1 MATLTEIRNQYPQYA
16 DLPDDVLA
24 NALYKKF
31 YSDIPRA
38 EFDSKVGLKPIQAQA
53 PATQTPPPPTSA
65 QTMYRNVRDVI
76 APTVEMLGAAGGGLL
91 GTPLGP
97 MGMVGGAGLGYG
109 IAKEALQL
117 GDVYF
122 GGQQPRQGAEAVTQP
137 IGNILEGAT
146 YEAGGRAIAPYV
158 APAIQKVT
166 ETGRGLLTP
175 LVKGVTESDIGKR
188 MGLPS
193 IEAVK
198 AFVKPQASAAEV
210 KAASIASQALGQDL
224 PKVLSIIKNAPE
236 GASVAEITE
245 SINNPTWQ
253 ALLTNALE
261 RDPQFL
267 RKVKLFGEEESV
279 KALSKLAGGTN
290 AAEVRGV
297 LETAKKNLNL
307 MTTPQREAALNRANL
322 GKQVAEYE
330 ATAGKLSSEAAAK
343 VQEVRRLIEL
353 GDVAAA
359 SARLQAIKVGL
370 PASSS
375 AAPAKSQAGFSDKW
389 VATFTYP
396 GKLAQMSDDWASQSA
411 NASLDLGQGARFNQA
426 AANSLRSVGIKPL
439 EGEQLVRNI
448 SSIGNNPNF
457 AGNDLLQG
465 AIKNVA
471 DDIAQWTA
479 SGGVIDARALDAI
492 RKNSVNA
499 AIARLR
505 PGMDANSQRNLASS
519 VLSDIRPALVDAIE
533 QSGGKGY
540 RQYLA
545 DYTKGMQTIAQRKLT
560 GEAMRLY
567 KTNPDEFVRLVQNE
581 SPEAVEKILGSGKY
595 NIAVELADSTM
606 GVLRDQATKRL
617 TQISVAQQSTEGQKA
632 LAELVKQNTAL
643 IRLPSFI
650 NVFAA
655 AGNKAISEYEK
666 ALGVKTMKVLTEAMK
681 TPQGAANLLDAL
693 PTSEKNRVTRLLT
706 DPSSLRTL
714 TQSTLEQQQD

>member
-1 MATLTEIRNQYPQYA
+1 MATYDQVIEALRNA
-16 DLPDDVLA
+16 DAQGNVEDARALA
-24 NALYKKF
+24 QIASSMKQQA
-31 YSDIPRA
+31 PTQA
-38 EFDSKVGLKPIQAQA
+38 PVAQA
-53 PATQTPPPPTSA
+53 PPPPTSA
-65 QTMYRNVRDVI
+65 QTIYRNVRNVV

-188 MGLPS
+188 LGLPS

-253 ALLTNALE
+253 ALITNALE

-267 RKVKLFGEEESV
+267 RKVRLFGEEESL

-290 AAEVRGV
+290 ASEVRGV
-297 LETAKKNLNL
+297 LETAKKNLNA
-307 MTTPQREAALNRANL
+307 MTTPQREAALDRANL
-322 GKQVAEYE
+322 GKQVSDYE
-330 ATAGKLSSEAAAK
+330 ATAGKLSAEAAAQVQK
-343 VQEVRRLIEL
+343 VRDLISA
-353 GDVAAA
+353 GDTARAY
-359 SARLQAIKVGL
+359 ARLDMIKRGL
-370 PASSS
+370 PVGASKYTFADELAEKAFGEWSNK
-375 AAPAKSQAGFSDKW
+375 AAQG
-389 VATFTYP
+389 
-396 GKLAQMSDDWASQSA
+396 
-411 NASLDLGQGARFNQA
+411 SLDLGQGARFNQQA
-426 AANSLRSVGIKPL
+426 ADALRSVGIKPL

-448 SSIGNNPNF
+448 SSIGRNPNF

-505 PGMDANSQRNLASS
+505 PGMDANAQRNLASS

-533 QSGGKGY
+533 QAGGKGY

-606 GVLRDQATKRL
+606 GVLRDLANKRL
-617 TQISVAQQSTEGQKA
+617 TQLSVSQQSTEGQKA

-666 ALGVKTMKVLTEAMK
+666 ALGAKTMKTLTEAMK

-693 PTSEKNRVTRLLT
+693 PTSEKNRVTQLLT
-706 DPSSLRTL
+706 NPSTLRTL

>member
-1 MATLTEIRNQYPQYA
+1 MATLIEIRNQYPQYA
-16 DLPDDVLA
+16 DMSDDVLA
-24 NALYKKF
+24 SALYKKF
-31 YSDIPRA
+31 YSDVPRA
-38 EFDSKVGLKPIQAQA
+38 EFDSKIGLKPLQAQA
-53 PATQTPPPPTSA
+53 SAIQTPPPPTSA

-76 APTVEMLGAAGGGLL
+76 APTVEMVGAVGGGLL

-97 MGMVGGAGLGYG
+97 MGAVGGAGLGYG
-109 IAKEALQL
+109 IAKEALNL

-122 GGQQPRQGAEAVTQP
+122 GGQQPRQGAQVFTEPAQNV
-137 IGNILEGAT
+137 LEGAT
-146 YEAGGRAIAPYV
+146 YETGGRVVAPYIG
-158 APAIQKVT
+158 PAIQKVT
-166 ETGRGLLTP
+166 EVGRGLLTP

-224 PKVLSIIKNAPE
+224 PKVLSIIKNSPE
-236 GASVAEITE
+236 GASVAEITA
-245 SINNPTWQ
+245 SLNNPTWQ
-253 ALLTNALE
+253 ALVTNALE

-267 RKVKLFGEEESV
+267 RKVRLFGEEESL

-297 LETAKKNLNL
+297 LETAKKNLNA
-307 MTTPQREAALNRANL
+307 MTTPQREAALDRANL
-322 GKQVAEYE
+322 GKQVADYE
-330 ATAGKLSSEAAAK
+330 ATAGKLSAEAAAQVQK
-343 VQEVRRLIEL
+343 VRDLISA
-353 GDVAAA
+353 GDTARAY
-359 SARLQAIKVGL
+359 ARLDMIKRGL
-370 PASSS
+370 PVGASKYTFADELAEKAFGEWSNK
-375 AAPAKSQAGFSDKW
+375 AAQG
-389 VATFTYP
+389 
-396 GKLAQMSDDWASQSA
+396 
-411 NASLDLGQGARFNQA
+411 SLDLGQGARFNQQA
-426 AANSLRSVGIKPL
+426 ADALRSVGIKPL

-448 SSIGNNPNF
+448 SSIGRNPNF

-499 AIARLR
+499 AIAKLR
-505 PGMDANSQRNLASS
+505 PGMDANAQRNLASS

-533 QSGGKGY
+533 QAGGKGY

-606 GVLRDQATKRL
+606 GVLRDQANKRL
-617 TQISVAQQSTEGQKA
+617 TQLSVGEQSTEGQKA

-655 AGNKAISEYEK
+655 VGNKAISEYEK

-681 TPQGAANLLDAL
+681 TPQGAANLLEAL
-693 PTSEKNRVTRLLT
+693 PTSEKNRVTQLLT
-706 DPSSLRTL
+706 NPSSLRTL

>member
-1 MATLTEIRNQYPQYA
+1 MTTLTEIRNQYPQYA
-16 DLPDDVLA
+16 DMPDDVLA

-38 EFDSKVGLKPIQAQA
+38 EFDSKVGLKPAQA
-53 PATQTPPPPTSA
+53 PAQAPVSQTPPPPTSA
-65 QTMYRNVRDVI
+65 QTMYRNVRNVV

-109 IAKEALQL
+109 IAKEALNL

-122 GGQQPRQGAEAVTQP
+122 GGQQPRQGAQVFTEPAQNV
-137 IGNILEGAT
+137 LEGAT
-146 YEAGGRAIAPYV
+146 YETFGRAVTPLV
-158 APAIQKVT
+158 APVIQKVT

-175 LVKGVTESDIGKR
+175 LVKGVTESDIGKS

-198 AFVKPQASAAEV
+198 AFVKPQASAAQV

-224 PKVLSIIKNAPE
+224 PKVLSILKNAPE
-236 GASVAEITE
+236 GASVAEITA
-245 SINNPTWQ
+245 SLNNPTWQ
-253 ALLTNALE
+253 SLITNALE

-267 RKVKLFGEEESV
+267 RKVKLFGEEESL

-297 LETAKKNLNL
+297 LETAKKNLNA
-307 MTTPQREAALNRANL
+307 MTTPQREAALDRANL
-322 GKQVAEYE
+322 GKQVADYE
-330 ATAGKLSSEAAAK
+330 ATAGKLSAEAAAQVQK
-343 VQEVRRLIEL
+343 VKDLIAA
-353 GDVAAA
+353 GDTARAY
-359 SARLQAIKVGL
+359 ARLDLIKRGL
-370 PASSS
+370 PVGASKYTFADELAEKAFNEWSNK
-375 AAPAKSQAGFSDKW
+375 AAQ
-389 VATFTYP
+389 
-396 GKLAQMSDDWASQSA
+396 
-411 NASLDLGQGARFNQA
+411 ASLDLGQGARFNQQ
-426 AANSLRSVGIKPL
+426 AANALRSVGIKPL
-439 EGEQLVRNI
+439 EGNQLVRNI
-448 SSIGNNPNF
+448 SAIGNNPNY

-581 SPEAVEKILGSGKY
+581 SPEAVEKILGPGKY
-595 NIAVELADSTM
+595 NIGVELADSTM
-606 GVLRDQATKRL
+606 GVLRDLANKRL

-632 LAELVKQNTAL
+632 VAELVKQNTSL
-643 IRLPSFI
+643 VRLPSFI

-666 ALGVKTMKVLTEAMK
+666 ALGVKTMKTLTEAMK
-681 TPQGAANLLDAL
+681 NPQSAANLLDAL
-693 PTSEKNRVTRLLT
+693 PTNEKNRVTRLLT

>member
-1 MATLTEIRNQYPQYA
+1 MTTLTEIRNQYPQYA
-16 DLPDDVLA
+16 DMPDDVLA

-38 EFDSKVGLKPIQAQA
+38 EFDSKVGLKPAQA
-53 PATQTPPPPTSA
+53 PAQAPVSQTPPPPTSA
-65 QTMYRNVRDVI
+65 QTMYRNVRNVV

-109 IAKEALQL
+109 IAKEALNL

-122 GGQQPRQGAEAVTQP
+122 GGQQPRQGAQVFTEPAQNV
-137 IGNILEGAT
+137 LEGAT
-146 YEAGGRAIAPYV
+146 YEAGGRVVAPYIGSAV
-158 APAIQKVT
+158 QKVT
-166 ETGRGLLTP
+166 EAGRGLLTP
-175 LVKGVTESDIGKR
+175 LVKGVTESDIGKS

-198 AFVKPQASAAEV
+198 AFVKPQASAAQV

-224 PKVLSIIKNAPE
+224 PKVLSILKNAPE
-236 GASVAEITE
+236 GASVAEITA
-245 SINNPTWQ
+245 SLNNPTWQ
-253 ALLTNALE
+253 SLITNALE

-267 RKVKLFGEEESV
+267 RKVKLFGEEESL

-297 LETAKKNLNL
+297 LETAKKNLNA
-307 MTTPQREAALNRANL
+307 MTTPQREAALDRANL
-322 GKQVAEYE
+322 GKQVADYE
-330 ATAGKLSSEAAAK
+330 ATAGKLSAEAAAQVQK
-343 VQEVRRLIEL
+343 VKDLIAA
-353 GDVAAA
+353 GDTARAY
-359 SARLQAIKVGL
+359 ARLDLIKRGL
-370 PASSS
+370 PVGASKYTFADELAEKAFNEWSNK
-375 AAPAKSQAGFSDKW
+375 AAQ
-389 VATFTYP
+389 
-396 GKLAQMSDDWASQSA
+396 
-411 NASLDLGQGARFNQA
+411 ASLDLGQGARFNQQA
-426 AANSLRSVGIKPL
+426 ADALRSVGIKPL
-439 EGEQLVRNI
+439 EGNQLVRNI
-448 SSIGNNPNF
+448 SAIGNNPNY

-505 PGMDANSQRNLASS
+505 PGMDANAQRNLASS

-581 SPEAVEKILGSGKY
+581 SPEAVEKILGPGKY
-595 NIAVELADSTM
+595 NIGVELADSTM
-606 GVLRDQATKRL
+606 GVLRDLANKRL

-632 LAELVKQNTAL
+632 VAELVKQNTSL
-643 IRLPSFI
+643 VRLPSFI

-666 ALGVKTMKVLTEAMK
+666 ALGVKTMKTLTEAMK
-681 TPQGAANLLDAL
+681 NPQSAANLLDAL
-693 PTSEKNRVTRLLT
+693 PTNEKNRVTRLLT

-714 TQSTLEQQQD
+714 TQSAQETQQD

>member
-16 DLPDDVLA
+16 DMPDDVLA

-38 EFDSKVGLKPIQAQA
+38 EFDSKIGLKPVQAQA
-53 PATQTPPPPTSA
+53 PVPQTPPPLTSA
-65 QTMYRNVRDVI
+65 QTMYRNVRNVV

-109 IAKEALQL
+109 IAKEALNL

-122 GGQQPRQGAEAVTQP
+122 GGQQPRQGAQVFTEPAQNV
-137 IGNILEGAT
+137 LEGAT
-146 YEAGGRAIAPYV
+146 YEAGGRAVAPYIGSAV
-158 APAIQKVT
+158 QKVT
-166 ETGRGLLTP
+166 EAGRGLFTP
-175 LVKGVTESDIGKR
+175 LVRGVTESDIGKR
-188 MGLPS
+188 MGLPT
-193 IEAVK
+193 IEEVK
-198 AFVKPQASAAEV
+198 AFVKPQTSAAQV

-236 GASVAEITE
+236 GASVAEITA
-245 SINNPTWQ
+245 SLNNPTWQ
-253 ALLTNALE
+253 ALVANALE

-267 RKVKLFGEEESV
+267 RKVRLFGEEESL

-297 LETAKKNLNL
+297 LETAKKNLNA
-307 MTTPQREAALNRANL
+307 MTTPQREEALSRANL
-322 GKQVAEYE
+322 GKQVADYE
-330 ATAGKLSSEAAAK
+330 ATAGKLSAEAAAQVQK
-343 VQEVRRLIEL
+343 VKDLISA
-353 GDVAAA
+353 GDTARAY
-359 SARLQAIKVGL
+359 ARLDMIKRGL
-370 PASSS
+370 PVGASKYTFADELAEKAFGDWSNK
-375 AAPAKSQAGFSDKW
+375 AAQ
-389 VATFTYP
+389 
-396 GKLAQMSDDWASQSA
+396 
-411 NASLDLGQGARFNQA
+411 ASLDLGQGARFSQQSA
-426 AANSLRSVGIKPL
+426 DALRSVGIKPL

-448 SSIGNNPNF
+448 SAIGRNPNF

-465 AIKNVA
+465 ALKNVA

-505 PGMDANSQRNLASS
+505 PGMDANAQRNLASG
-519 VLSDIRPALVDAIE
+519 VLSDIRPALIDAIE
-533 QSGGKGY
+533 QSGGRGY
-540 RQYLA
+540 RQYLT

-560 GEAMRLY
+560 GEALKLY

-581 SPEAVEKILGSGKY
+581 SPETVEKILGSGKY
-595 NIAVELADSTM
+595 NIGVELADSTM
-606 GVLRDQATKRL
+606 GVLRDLANKRL

-632 LAELVKQNTAL
+632 VAELIKQNTSL
-643 IRLPSFI
+643 VRLPSFI

-666 ALGVKTMKVLTEAMK
+666 ALGVKTMKTLTEAMK
-681 TPQGAANLLDAL
+681 NPQSAANLLDAL
-693 PTSEKNRVTRLLT
+693 PTNEKNRVTQLLV
-706 DPSSLRTL
+706 DPSSLRVL
-714 TQSTLEQQQD
+714 TQSVMQQQQD

>member
-1 MATLTEIRNQYPQYA
+1 MATLNEIRNQYPQYA

-38 EFDSKVGLKPIQAQA
+38 EFDSKLGLKTEQAPAQA
-53 PATQTPPPPTSA
+53 PVAQTPPPPTSA
-65 QTMYRNVRDVI
+65 QTMYRNVRNLI
-76 APTVEMLGAAGGGLL
+76 APTVEMVGAVGGGLL

-97 MGMVGGAGLGYG
+97 MGAVGGAGLGYG

-188 MGLPS
+188 IGDIGKRIGIPT
-193 IEAVK
+193 IEEIG
-198 AFVKPQASAAEV
+198 AFVKPQPSAAEV

-236 GASVAEITE
+236 GASVAEITA
-245 SINNPTWQ
+245 SLNNPTWQ
-253 ALLTNALE
+253 ALVTNALE

-267 RKVKLFGEEESV
+267 RKVRLFGEEESL

-290 AAEVRGV
+290 ASEVRGV
-297 LETAKKNLNL
+297 LETAKKNLNA
-307 MTTPQREAALNRANL
+307 MTTPQREAALDRANL
-322 GKQVAEYE
+322 GKQVSDYE
-330 ATAGKLSSEAAAK
+330 ATAGKLSAEAAAQVQK
-343 VQEVRRLIEL
+343 VRDLISA
-353 GDVAAA
+353 GDTARAY
-359 SARLQAIKVGL
+359 ARLDMIKRGL
-370 PASSS
+370 PVGASKYTFADELAEKAFGEWSNK
-375 AAPAKSQAGFSDKW
+375 AAQG
-389 VATFTYP
+389 
-396 GKLAQMSDDWASQSA
+396 
-411 NASLDLGQGARFNQA
+411 SLDLGQGARFNQQA
-426 AANSLRSVGIKPL
+426 ADALRSVGIKPL

-448 SSIGNNPNF
+448 SSIGRNPNF

-505 PGMDANSQRNLASS
+505 PGMDANAQRNLASS

-533 QSGGKGY
+533 QAGGKGY

-617 TQISVAQQSTEGQKA
+617 TQISVAEQSTEGQKA

-666 ALGVKTMKVLTEAMK
+666 ALGAKTMKTLTEAMK

-693 PTSEKNRVTRLLT
+693 PTSEKNRVTQLLT
-706 DPSSLRTL
+706 NPSSLRTL

>member
-1 MATLTEIRNQYPQYA
+1 MATLNEIRNQYPQYA

-38 EFDSKVGLKPIQAQA
+38 EFDSKLGLKTEQAPAQA
-53 PATQTPPPPTSA
+53 PVAQTPPPPTSA
-65 QTMYRNVRDVI
+65 QTMYRNVRNLI
-76 APTVEMLGAAGGGLL
+76 APTVEMVGAVGGGLL

-97 MGMVGGAGLGYG
+97 MGAVGGAGLGYG

-188 MGLPS
+188 IGDIGKRIGIPT
-193 IEAVK
+193 IEEIG
-198 AFVKPQASAAEV
+198 AFVKPQPSAAEV

-236 GASVAEITE
+236 GASVAEITA
-245 SINNPTWQ
+245 SLNNPTWQ
-253 ALLTNALE
+253 ALVTNALE

-267 RKVKLFGEEESV
+267 RKVRLFGEEESL

-290 AAEVRGV
+290 ASEVRGV
-297 LETAKKNLNL
+297 LETAKKNLNA
-307 MTTPQREAALNRANL
+307 MTTPQREAALDRANL
-322 GKQVAEYE
+322 GKQVSDYE
-330 ATAGKLSSEAAAK
+330 ATAGKLSAEAAAQVQK
-343 VQEVRRLIEL
+343 VRDLISA
-353 GDVAAA
+353 GDTARAY
-359 SARLQAIKVGL
+359 ARLDMIKRGL
-370 PASSS
+370 PVGASKYTFADELAEKAFGEWSNK
-375 AAPAKSQAGFSDKW
+375 AAQG
-389 VATFTYP
+389 
-396 GKLAQMSDDWASQSA
+396 
-411 NASLDLGQGARFNQA
+411 SLDLGQGARFNQQA
-426 AANSLRSVGIKPL
+426 ADALRSVGIKPL

-448 SSIGNNPNF
+448 SSIGRNPNF

-533 QSGGKGY
+533 QAGGKGY

-606 GVLRDQATKRL
+606 GVLRDLANKRL
-617 TQISVAQQSTEGQKA
+617 TQLSVSQQSTEGQKA

-666 ALGVKTMKVLTEAMK
+666 ALGAKTMKTLTEAMK

-693 PTSEKNRVTRLLT
+693 PTSEKNRVTQLLT
-706 DPSSLRTL
+706 NPSSLRTL

>member
-1 MATLTEIRNQYPQYA
+1 MATYDQVIEALRNA
-16 DLPDDVLA
+16 DAQGNVDDARALA
-24 NALYKKF
+24 QIA
-31 YSDIPRA
+31 SSMRQQAP
-38 EFDSKVGLKPIQAQA
+38 AQA
-53 PATQTPPPPTSA
+53 PVSQTPPTPTSA
-65 QTMYRNVRDVI
+65 QTMYRNVRDVV
-76 APTVEMLGAAGGGLL
+76 APTIEMLGAAGGGLL

-122 GGQQPRQGAEAVTQP
+122 GGQQPRQGAEAITQP

-146 YEAGGRAIAPYV
+146 YEAGGRAVAPYIGSAV
-158 APAIQKVT
+158 QKVT

-198 AFVKPQASAAEV
+198 AFVKPQASAAEI

-267 RKVKLFGEEESV
+267 RKVRLFGEEESV

-297 LETAKKNLNL
+297 LETAKKNLNA
-307 MTTPQREAALNRANL
+307 MTTPQREAALDRANL
-322 GKQVAEYE
+322 GKQVADYE
-330 ATAGKLSSEAAAK
+330 ATAGKLSAEAAAQVQK
-343 VQEVRRLIEL
+343 VKDLISA
-353 GDVAAA
+353 GDTARAY
-359 SARLQAIKVGL
+359 ARLDMIKRGL
-370 PASSS
+370 PVGASKYTFADELAEKAFGEWSNK
-375 AAPAKSQAGFSDKW
+375 AAQG
-389 VATFTYP
+389 
-396 GKLAQMSDDWASQSA
+396 
-411 NASLDLGQGARFNQA
+411 SLDLGQGARFNQQA
-426 AANSLRSVGIKPL
+426 ADALRSVGIKPL

-448 SSIGNNPNF
+448 SSIGRNPNF

-533 QSGGKGY
+533 QAGGKGY

-606 GVLRDQATKRL
+606 GVLRDLANKRL
-617 TQISVAQQSTEGQKA
+617 TQLSVSQQSTEGQKA

-666 ALGVKTMKVLTEAMK
+666 ALGAKTMKVLTEAMK

-693 PTSEKNRVTRLLT
+693 PTSEKNRVTQLLT
-706 DPSSLRTL
+706 NPSSLRTL

>member
-1 MATLTEIRNQYPQYA
+1 MATYDQVIEALRNA
-16 DLPDDVLA
+16 DAQGNVEDARALA
-24 NALYKKF
+24 QIASSMKQQA
-31 YSDIPRA
+31 P
-38 EFDSKVGLKPIQAQA
+38 AQA
-53 PATQTPPPPTSA
+53 PVAQTPPPPTSS
-65 QTMYRNVRDVI
+65 QTMYRNVRNVV

-97 MGMVGGAGLGYG
+97 MGVVGGAGLGYG

-122 GGQQPRQGAEAVTQP
+122 GGQQPRQGAQVFTEPAQNV
-137 IGNILEGAT
+137 LEGAT
-146 YEAGGRAIAPYV
+146 YEAGGRAVAPYIGSAV
-158 APAIQKVT
+158 QKVT
-166 ETGRGLLTP
+166 EAGRGLLTP

-188 MGLPS
+188 IGLPT
-193 IEAVK
+193 IEAVQ
-198 AFVKPQASAAEV
+198 AFVKPQASAAQV

-236 GASVAEITE
+236 GASVAEITA
-245 SINNPTWQ
+245 SLNNPTWQ
-253 ALLTNALE
+253 SLITNALE

-267 RKVKLFGEEESV
+267 RKVRLFGEEESV

-297 LETAKKNLNL
+297 LETAKKNLTA
-307 MTTPQREAALNRANL
+307 MTTPQREAALDRANL
-322 GKQVAEYE
+322 GKQVADYE
-330 ATAGKLSSEAAAK
+330 ATAGKLSAEAAAQVQK
-343 VQEVRRLIEL
+343 VKDLISA
-353 GDVAAA
+353 GDTARAY
-359 SARLQAIKVGL
+359 ARLDMIKRGL
-370 PASSS
+370 PVGASKYTFADELAEKAFGDWSNK
-375 AAPAKSQAGFSDKW
+375 AAQ
-389 VATFTYP
+389 
-396 GKLAQMSDDWASQSA
+396 
-411 NASLDLGQGARFNQA
+411 ASLDLGQGARFSQQS
-426 AANSLRSVGIKPL
+426 ANALRSVGIKPL
-439 EGEQLVRNI
+439 EGDQLVRNI
-448 SSIGNNPNF
+448 SAIGRNPNF

-465 AIKNVA
+465 ALKNVA

-505 PGMDANSQRNLASS
+505 PGMDANAQRNLASS

-533 QSGGKGY
+533 QAGGKGY

-606 GVLRDQATKRL
+606 GVLRDQANKRL
-617 TQISVAQQSTEGQKA
+617 TQISVAEQSTEGQKA
-632 LAELVKQNTAL
+632 LAELIKQNTAL

-666 ALGVKTMKVLTEAMK
+666 ALGAKTMKVLTEAMK

-693 PTSEKNRVTRLLT
+693 PTNEKNRVTQLLIN
-706 DPSSLRTL
+706 PSSLRTF
-714 TQSTLEQQQD
+714 TQSVQEQQQD

>member
-1 MATLTEIRNQYPQYA
+1 MATYEQVIEALRNA
-16 DLPDDVLA
+16 DAQGNVEDARSLAIIA
-24 NALYKKF
+24 NAMR
-31 YSDIPRA
+31 PQ
-38 EFDSKVGLKPIQAQA
+38 KPIETPVAQA
-53 PATQTPPPPTSA
+53 PVPQTPPTPTST
-65 QTMYRNVRDVI
+65 QTMYRNVRNVV

-109 IAKEALQL
+109 IAKEALNL

-122 GGQQPRQGAEAVTQP
+122 GGQQPRQGAQVFTEPAQNV
-137 IGNILEGAT
+137 LEGAT
-146 YEAGGRAIAPYV
+146 YETFGRAVNPLV
-158 APAIQKVT
+158 APVIQKVT

-175 LVKGVTESDIGKR
+175 LVKGVTESDIGKS

-198 AFVKPQASAAEV
+198 AFVKPQASAAQV

-224 PKVLSIIKNAPE
+224 PKVLSILKNAPE
-236 GASVAEITE
+236 GASVAEITA
-245 SINNPTWQ
+245 SLNNPTWQ
-253 ALLTNALE
+253 SLITNALE

-267 RKVKLFGEEESV
+267 RKVKLFGEEESL

-297 LETAKKNLNL
+297 LETAKKNLNA
-307 MTTPQREAALNRANL
+307 MTTPQREAVLDRANL
-322 GKQVAEYE
+322 GKQVADYE
-330 ATAGKLSSEAAAK
+330 ATAGKLSAEAAAQVQK
-343 VQEVRRLIEL
+343 VKDLIAA
-353 GDVAAA
+353 GDTARAY
-359 SARLQAIKVGL
+359 ARLDLIKRGL
-370 PASSS
+370 PVGASKYTFADELAEKAFNEWSNK
-375 AAPAKSQAGFSDKW
+375 AAQ
-389 VATFTYP
+389 
-396 GKLAQMSDDWASQSA
+396 
-411 NASLDLGQGARFNQA
+411 ASLDLGQGARFNQQA
-426 AANSLRSVGIKPL
+426 ADALRSVGIKPL
-439 EGEQLVRNI
+439 EGNQLVRNI
-448 SSIGNNPNF
+448 SAIGNNPNY

-505 PGMDANSQRNLASS
+505 PGMDANAQRNLASS

-581 SPEAVEKILGSGKY
+581 SPEAVEKILGPGKY
-595 NIAVELADSTM
+595 NIGVELADSTM
-606 GVLRDQATKRL
+606 GVLRDLANKRL

-632 LAELVKQNTAL
+632 VAELVKQNTAL
-643 IRLPSFI
+643 VRLPSFI

-666 ALGVKTMKVLTEAMK
+666 ALGVKTMKTLTEAMK
-681 TPQGAANLLDAL
+681 NPQSAANLLDAL
-693 PTSEKNRVTRLLT
+693 PTNEKNRVTRLLT

-714 TQSTLEQQQD
+714 TQSAQETQQD

>member
-1 MATLTEIRNQYPQYA
+1 MATYDQVIEALRNA
-16 DLPDDVLA
+16 DAQGNVEDARALA
-24 NALYKKF
+24 QIANSMKQQT
-31 YSDIPRA
+31 S
-38 EFDSKVGLKPIQAQA
+38 AQA
-53 PATQTPPPPTSA
+53 PAPQTPPPPTSA
-65 QTMYRNVRDVI
+65 QTMYRNVRNVV

-109 IAKEALQL
+109 IAKEALNL

-122 GGQQPRQGAEAVTQP
+122 GGQQPRQGAQVFTEPAQNV
-137 IGNILEGAT
+137 LEGAT
-146 YEAGGRAIAPYV
+146 YETFGRAVTPLV
-158 APAIQKVT
+158 APVIQKVT

-175 LVKGVTESDIGKR
+175 LVKGVTESDIGKS

-198 AFVKPQASAAEV
+198 AFVKPQASAAQV

-224 PKVLSIIKNAPE
+224 PKVLSILKNAPE
-236 GASVAEITE
+236 GASVAEITA
-245 SINNPTWQ
+245 SLNNPTWQ
-253 ALLTNALE
+253 SLITNALE

-267 RKVKLFGEEESV
+267 RKVKLFGEEESL

-297 LETAKKNLNL
+297 LETAKKNLNA
-307 MTTPQREAALNRANL
+307 MTTPQREAALDRANL
-322 GKQVAEYE
+322 GKQVADYE
-330 ATAGKLSSEAAAK
+330 ATAGKLSAEAAAQVQK
-343 VQEVRRLIEL
+343 VKDLIAA
-353 GDVAAA
+353 GDTARAY
-359 SARLQAIKVGL
+359 ARLNLIKRGL
-370 PASSS
+370 PVGASKYTFADELAEKAFNEWSNK
-375 AAPAKSQAGFSDKW
+375 AAQ
-389 VATFTYP
+389 
-396 GKLAQMSDDWASQSA
+396 
-411 NASLDLGQGARFNQA
+411 ASLDLGQGARFNQQA
-426 AANSLRSVGIKPL
+426 ADALRSVGIKPL
-439 EGEQLVRNI
+439 EGNQLVRNI
-448 SSIGNNPNF
+448 SAIGNNPNY

-505 PGMDANSQRNLASS
+505 PGMDANAQRNLASS

-581 SPEAVEKILGSGKY
+581 SPEAVEKILGPGKY
-595 NIAVELADSTM
+595 NIGVELADSTM
-606 GVLRDQATKRL
+606 GVLRDLANKRL

-632 LAELVKQNTAL
+632 VAELVKQNTSL
-643 IRLPSFI
+643 VRLPSFI

-666 ALGVKTMKVLTEAMK
+666 ALGVKTMKTLTEAVK
-681 TPQGAANLLDAL
+681 NPQSAANLLDAL
-693 PTSEKNRVTRLLT
+693 PTNEKNRVTRLLT

-714 TQSTLEQQQD
+714 TQSAQETQQDQE

>member
-16 DLPDDVLA
+16 DMPDDVLA

-38 EFDSKVGLKPIQAQA
+38 EFDSKVGLKPVQAQA
-53 PATQTPPPPTSA
+53 PVTQTPPPLTSS
-65 QTMYRNVRDVI
+65 QTMYRNVRNVV
-76 APTVEMLGAAGGGLL
+76 APTVEALGAVGGGLL

-97 MGMVGGAGLGYG
+97 MGAVGGAGLGYG
-109 IAKEALQL
+109 IAKEALNL

-122 GGQQPRQGAEAVTQP
+122 GGQQPRQGAQVFTEPAQNV
-137 IGNILEGAT
+137 LEGAT
-146 YEAGGRAIAPYV
+146 YETFGRAVTPLV
-158 APAIQKVT
+158 APVIQKVT

-188 MGLPS
+188 MGLPT
-193 IEAVK
+193 IEEVK

-210 KAASIASQALGQDL
+210 KAASIASQALAQDL
-224 PKVLSIIKNAPE
+224 PKVLSILKNAPE
-236 GASVAEITE
+236 GASVAEITA
-245 SINNPTWQ
+245 SLNNPTWQ
-253 ALLTNALE
+253 SLITNALE

-267 RKVKLFGEEESV
+267 RKVKLFGEEESL

-297 LETAKKNLNL
+297 LETAKKNLNA
-307 MTTPQREAALNRANL
+307 MTTPQREAALDRANL
-322 GKQVAEYE
+322 GKQVADYE
-330 ATAGKLSSEAAAK
+330 ATAGKLSAEAAAQVQK
-343 VQEVRRLIEL
+343 VKDLIAA
-353 GDVAAA
+353 GDTARAY
-359 SARLQAIKVGL
+359 ARLDLIKRGL
-370 PASSS
+370 PVGASKYTFADELAEKAFNEWSNK
-375 AAPAKSQAGFSDKW
+375 AAQ
-389 VATFTYP
+389 
-396 GKLAQMSDDWASQSA
+396 
-411 NASLDLGQGARFNQA
+411 ASLDLGQGARFNQQA
-426 AANSLRSVGIKPL
+426 ADALRSVGIKPL
-439 EGEQLVRNI
+439 EGNQLVRNI
-448 SSIGNNPNF
+448 NAIGNNPNY

-581 SPEAVEKILGSGKY
+581 SPEAVEKILGPGKY
-595 NIAVELADSTM
+595 NIGVELADSTM
-606 GVLRDQATKRL
+606 GVLRDLANKRL
-617 TQISVAQQSTEGQKA
+617 TQISVSQQSTEGQKA
-632 LAELVKQNTAL
+632 VAELVKQNTSL

-666 ALGVKTMKVLTEAMK
+666 ALGVKTMKTLTEAMK
-681 TPQGAANLLDAL
+681 NPQSAANLLEAL
-693 PTSEKNRVTRLLT
+693 PTNEKNRVTQLLT
-706 DPSSLRTL
+706 NPSTLRTFV
-714 TQSTLEQQQD
+714 QSAQETQQD

>member
-1 MATLTEIRNQYPQYA
+1 MTTLTEIRNQYPQYA
-16 DLPDDVLA
+16 DMPDDVLA

-38 EFDSKVGLKPIQAQA
+38 EFDSKVGLKPAQA
-53 PATQTPPPPTSA
+53 PAQAPISQTPPPPTSA
-65 QTMYRNVRDVI
+65 QTMYRNVRNVV

-109 IAKEALQL
+109 IAKEALNL

-122 GGQQPRQGAEAVTQP
+122 GGQQPRQGAQVFTEPAQNV
-137 IGNILEGAT
+137 LEGAT
-146 YEAGGRAIAPYV
+146 YETGGRVVAPYIGTAV
-158 APAIQKVT
+158 QKVT
-166 ETGRGLLTP
+166 EAGRGLLTP
-175 LVKGVTESDIGKR
+175 FVKGVTESDIGKR
-188 MGLPS
+188 IGLPT
-193 IEAVK
+193 IEEVK
-198 AFVKPQASAAEV
+198 AFVKPQPSAAQV

-224 PKVLSIIKNAPE
+224 PKVLSILKNAPE
-236 GASVAEITE
+236 NASVAEITA
-245 SINNPTWQ
+245 SLNNPTWQ
-253 ALLTNALE
+253 SLITNALE

-267 RKVKLFGEEESV
+267 RKVKLFGEEESL

-297 LETAKKNLNL
+297 LETAKKNLNA
-307 MTTPQREAALNRANL
+307 MTTPQREAALDRANL
-322 GKQVAEYE
+322 GKQVADYE
-330 ATAGKLSSEAAAK
+330 ATAGKLSAEAAAQVQK
-343 VQEVRRLIEL
+343 VKDLIAA
-353 GDVAAA
+353 GDTARAY
-359 SARLQAIKVGL
+359 ARLDLIKRGL
-370 PASSS
+370 PVGASKYTFADELAEKAFNEWSNK
-375 AAPAKSQAGFSDKW
+375 AAQ
-389 VATFTYP
+389 
-396 GKLAQMSDDWASQSA
+396 
-411 NASLDLGQGARFNQA
+411 ASLDLGQGARFNQQ
-426 AANSLRSVGIKPL
+426 AANALRSVGIKPL
-439 EGEQLVRNI
+439 EGNQLVRNI
-448 SSIGNNPNF
+448 SAIGNNPNY

-505 PGMDANSQRNLASS
+505 PGMDANAQRNLASS

-581 SPEAVEKILGSGKY
+581 SPEAVEKILGPGKY
-595 NIAVELADSTM
+595 NIGVELADSTM
-606 GVLRDQATKRL
+606 GVLRDLANKRL

-632 LAELVKQNTAL
+632 VAELVKQNTSL
-643 IRLPSFI
+643 VRLPSFI

-666 ALGVKTMKVLTEAMK
+666 ALGVKTMKTLTEAMK
-681 TPQGAANLLDAL
+681 NPQSAANLLDAL
-693 PTSEKNRVTRLLT
+693 PTNEKNRVTRLLT

-714 TQSTLEQQQD
+714 TQSAQETQQD

>member
-1 MATLTEIRNQYPQYA
+1 MTTLTEIRNQYPQYA
-16 DLPDDVLA
+16 DMPDDVLS

-38 EFDSKVGLKPIQAQA
+38 EFDSKVGLKPVQPSAQA
-53 PATQTPPPPTSA
+53 PVSQTPPPPTSA
-65 QTMYRNVRDVI
+65 QTMYRNVRNVV

-109 IAKEALQL
+109 IAKEALNL

-122 GGQQPRQGAEAVTQP
+122 GGQQPRQGAQVFTEPAQNV
-137 IGNILEGAT
+137 LEGAT
-146 YEAGGRAIAPYV
+146 YETFGRAVTPLV
-158 APAIQKVT
+158 APVIQKVT

-175 LVKGVTESDIGKR
+175 LVKGVTESDIGKS

-198 AFVKPQASAAEV
+198 AFVKPQASAAQV

-224 PKVLSIIKNAPE
+224 PKVLSILKNAPE
-236 GASVAEITE
+236 GASVAEITA
-245 SINNPTWQ
+245 SLNNPTWQ
-253 ALLTNALE
+253 SLITNALE

-267 RKVKLFGEEESV
+267 RKVKLFGEEESL

-297 LETAKKNLNL
+297 LETAKKNLNA
-307 MTTPQREAALNRANL
+307 MTTPQREAALDRANL
-322 GKQVAEYE
+322 GKQVADYE
-330 ATAGKLSSEAAAK
+330 ATAGKLSAEAAAQVQK
-343 VQEVRRLIEL
+343 VKDLIAA
-353 GDVAAA
+353 GDTARAY
-359 SARLQAIKVGL
+359 ARLDLIKRGL
-370 PASSS
+370 PVGASKYTFADELAEKAFNEWSNK
-375 AAPAKSQAGFSDKW
+375 AAQ
-389 VATFTYP
+389 
-396 GKLAQMSDDWASQSA
+396 
-411 NASLDLGQGARFNQA
+411 ASLDLGQGARFNQQA
-426 AANSLRSVGIKPL
+426 ADALRSVGIKPL
-439 EGEQLVRNI
+439 EGNQLVRNI
-448 SSIGNNPNF
+448 SAIGNNPNY

-505 PGMDANSQRNLASS
+505 PGMDANAQRNLASS

-581 SPEAVEKILGSGKY
+581 SPEAVEKILGPGKY
-595 NIAVELADSTM
+595 NIGVELADSTM
-606 GVLRDQATKRL
+606 GVLRDLANKRL

-632 LAELVKQNTAL
+632 VAELVKQNTAL
-643 IRLPSFI
+643 VRLPSFI

-666 ALGVKTMKVLTEAMK
+666 ALGVKTMKTLTEAMK
-681 TPQGAANLLDAL
+681 NPQSAANLLDAL
-693 PTSEKNRVTRLLT
+693 PTNEKNRVTRLLT

>member
-1 MATLTEIRNQYPQYA
+1 MATYDQVIEALRNA
-16 DLPDDVLA
+16 DAQGNVDDARALA
-24 NALYKKF
+24 QIA
-31 YSDIPRA
+31 SSMRQQAP
-38 EFDSKVGLKPIQAQA
+38 AQA
-53 PATQTPPPPTSA
+53 PVSQTPPTPTSA
-65 QTMYRNVRDVI
+65 QTMYRNVRDVV

-97 MGMVGGAGLGYG
+97 MGVVGGAGLGYG

-122 GGQQPRQGAEAVTQP
+122 GGQQPRQGAEAITQP

-146 YEAGGRAIAPYV
+146 YEAGGRAVAPYIGSV
-158 APAIQKVT
+158 VQKVT

-267 RKVKLFGEEESV
+267 RKVRLFGEEESV

-297 LETAKKNLNL
+297 LETAKKNLTA
-307 MTTPQREAALNRANL
+307 MTTPQREAALDRANL
-322 GKQVAEYE
+322 GKQVADYE
-330 ATAGKLSSEAAAK
+330 ATAGKLSAEAAAQVQK
-343 VQEVRRLIEL
+343 VKDLISA
-353 GDVAAA
+353 GDTARAY
-359 SARLQAIKVGL
+359 ARLDMIKRGL
-370 PASSS
+370 PVGASKYTFADELAEKAFGEWSNK
-375 AAPAKSQAGFSDKW
+375 AAQG
-389 VATFTYP
+389 
-396 GKLAQMSDDWASQSA
+396 
-411 NASLDLGQGARFNQA
+411 SLDLGQGARFNQQA
-426 AANSLRSVGIKPL
+426 ADALRSVGIKPL

-448 SSIGNNPNF
+448 SSIGRNPNF

-533 QSGGKGY
+533 QAGGKGY

-606 GVLRDQATKRL
+606 GVLRDLANKRL
-617 TQISVAQQSTEGQKA
+617 TQLSVSQQSTEGQKA

-666 ALGVKTMKVLTEAMK
+666 ALGAKTMKTLTEAMK

-693 PTSEKNRVTRLLT
+693 PTNEKNQVTQLLT
-706 DPSSLRTL
+706 NPSSLRTL

>member
-1 MATLTEIRNQYPQYA
+1 MATLNEIRNQYPQYA

-38 EFDSKVGLKPIQAQA
+38 EFDSKLGLKTEQAPAQA
-53 PATQTPPPPTSA
+53 PVAQTPPPPTSA
-65 QTMYRNVRDVI
+65 QTMYRNVRNVI
-76 APTVEMLGAAGGGLL
+76 APTVEMVGAVGGGLL

-97 MGMVGGAGLGYG
+97 MGAVGGAGLGYG

-188 MGLPS
+188 LGLPN

-253 ALLTNALE
+253 ALVTNALE

-267 RKVKLFGEEESV
+267 RKVRLFGEEESL

-290 AAEVRGV
+290 ASEVRGV
-297 LETAKKNLNL
+297 LETAKKNLNA
-307 MTTPQREAALNRANL
+307 MTTPQREAALDRANL
-322 GKQVAEYE
+322 GKQVSDYE
-330 ATAGKLSSEAAAK
+330 STAGKLSAEAAAQVQK
-343 VQEVRRLIEL
+343 VRDLISA
-353 GDVAAA
+353 GDTARAY
-359 SARLQAIKVGL
+359 ARLDMIKRGL
-370 PASSS
+370 PVGASKYTFADELAEKAFGEWSNK
-375 AAPAKSQAGFSDKW
+375 AAQG
-389 VATFTYP
+389 
-396 GKLAQMSDDWASQSA
+396 
-411 NASLDLGQGARFNQA
+411 SLDLGQGARFNQQA
-426 AANSLRSVGIKPL
+426 ADALRSVGIKPL

-448 SSIGNNPNF
+448 SSIGRNPNF

-533 QSGGKGY
+533 QAGGKGY

-606 GVLRDQATKRL
+606 GVLRDLANKRL
-617 TQISVAQQSTEGQKA
+617 TQLSVSQQSTEGQKA

-666 ALGVKTMKVLTEAMK
+666 ALGAKTMKTLTEAMK

-693 PTSEKNRVTRLLT
+693 PTSEKNRVTQLLT
-706 DPSSLRTL
+706 NPSTLRTL

>member
-1 MATLTEIRNQYPQYA
+1 MATYDQVIEALRIA
-16 DLPDDVLA
+16 DSQGNVEDARALA
-24 NALYKKF
+24 QIANSMKQQA
-31 YSDIPRA
+31 P
-38 EFDSKVGLKPIQAQA
+38 AQA
-53 PATQTPPPPTSA
+53 PVSQTPPPPTSA
-65 QTMYRNVRDVI
+65 QTMYRNVRNVV

-109 IAKEALQL
+109 IAKEALNL

-122 GGQQPRQGAEAVTQP
+122 GGQQQRQGAEAVTQP
-137 IGNILEGAT
+137 ISNILEGAT

-166 ETGRGLLTP
+166 ETSRGLLTP

-188 MGLPS
+188 LGLPS

-224 PKVLSIIKNAPE
+224 PKVLSILKNAPE
-236 GASVAEITE
+236 GASVAEITA
-245 SINNPTWQ
+245 SLNNPTWQ
-253 ALLTNALE
+253 SLITNALE

-267 RKVKLFGEEESV
+267 RKVKLFGEEESL

-297 LETAKKNLNL
+297 LETAKKNLTA
-307 MTTPQREAALNRANL
+307 MTTPQREAALDRANL
-322 GKQVAEYE
+322 GKQVADYE
-330 ATAGKLSSEAAAK
+330 ATAGKLSAEAAAQVQK
-343 VQEVRRLIEL
+343 VKDLISA
-353 GDVAAA
+353 GDTARAY
-359 SARLQAIKVGL
+359 ARLDMIKRGL
-370 PASSS
+370 PVGASKYTFADELAEKAFGDWSNK
-375 AAPAKSQAGFSDKW
+375 AAQ
-389 VATFTYP
+389 
-396 GKLAQMSDDWASQSA
+396 
-411 NASLDLGQGARFNQA
+411 ASLDLGQGARFSQQS
-426 AANSLRSVGIKPL
+426 ANALRSVGIKPL

-448 SSIGNNPNF
+448 SAIGRNPNF

-465 AIKNVA
+465 ALKNVG

-505 PGMDANSQRNLASS
+505 PGMDANAQRNLASS

-533 QSGGKGY
+533 QAGGKGY

-606 GVLRDQATKRL
+606 GVLRDQANKRL
-617 TQISVAQQSTEGQKA
+617 TQISVAEQSTEGQKA
-632 LAELVKQNTAL
+632 LAELIKQNTAL

-666 ALGVKTMKVLTEAMK
+666 ALGAKTMKVLTEAMK

-693 PTSEKNRVTRLLT
+693 PTSEKNRVTQLLIN
-706 DPSSLRTL
+706 PSSLRTF
-714 TQSTLEQQQD
+714 TQSVQEQQQD

>member
-1 MATLTEIRNQYPQYA
+1 MTTLTEIRNQYPQYA
-16 DLPDDVLA
+16 DMPDEALA

-38 EFDSKVGLKPIQAQA
+38 EFDTKVGLKTQLAPVAQTA
-53 PATQTPPPPTSA
+53 TSA
-65 QTMYRNVRDVI
+65 PTPAPSNTYQNVRNLV
-76 APTVEMLGAAGGGLL
+76 APTLEAAGAIGGGLL
-91 GTPLGP
+91 GTALGPLGT
-97 MGMVGGAGLGYG
+97 VGGAGLGYG
-109 IAKEALQL
+109 IAKEALNL

-122 GGQQPRQGAEAVTQP
+122 GGQQPRQGAENITQP
-137 IGNILEGAT
+137 ISNVLEGAT
-146 YEAGGRAIAPYV
+146 YEAGGRVISPYL

-188 MGLPS
+188 MGLPN
-193 IEAVK
+193 IEAVQ
-198 AFVKPQASAAEV
+198 AFIKPQASAAEV

-224 PKVLSIIKNAPE
+224 PKVLSILKNAPE
-236 GASVAEITE
+236 GASIAEITA
-245 SINNPTWQ
+245 SLNNPTWQ
-253 ALLTNALE
+253 SLISNALE

-267 RKVKLFGEEESV
+267 RKIRLFGEEESV

-297 LETAKKNLNL
+297 LETAKKNLNA
-307 MTTPQREAALNRANL
+307 MTTPQREAALDRANL
-322 GKQVAEYE
+322 GKQVADYE
-330 ATAGKLSSEAAAK
+330 ATAGKLSAEAAAQVQK
-343 VQEVRRLIEL
+343 VKDLISA
-353 GDVAAA
+353 GDTARAY
-359 SARLQAIKVGL
+359 ARLDMIKRGL
-370 PASSS
+370 PVGASKYTFADELAEKAFGDWSNK
-375 AAPAKSQAGFSDKW
+375 AAQG
-389 VATFTYP
+389 
-396 GKLAQMSDDWASQSA
+396 
-411 NASLDLGQGARFNQA
+411 SLDLGQGARFNQQS
-426 AANSLRSVGIKPL
+426 ANALRSVGIKPL

-448 SSIGNNPNF
+448 SAIGNNPNF

-465 AIKNVA
+465 ALKNVA

-505 PGMDANSQRNLASS
+505 PGMDANAQRNLASS

-533 QSGGKGY
+533 QAGGKGY

-560 GEAMRLY
+560 GEALRLY

-581 SPEAVEKILGSGKY
+581 SPDTVEKILGPGKY
-595 NIAVELADSTM
+595 NIATELADSTM
-606 GVLRDQATKRL
+606 GVLRDQANKRL
-617 TQISVAQQSTEGQKA
+617 TQLSVSQQSTEGQKA
-632 LAELVKQNTAL
+632 VAELVKQNTAL

-666 ALGVKTMKVLTEAMK
+666 ALGVKTMKTLTEAMK
-681 TPQGAANLLDAL
+681 NPQSAANLLEAL
-693 PTSEKNRVTRLLT
+693 PTNEKNRVTQLLV
-706 DPSSLRTL
+706 DPSTLRTFV
-714 TQSTLEQQQD
+714 QSVQQTQQD

>member
-1 MATLTEIRNQYPQYA
+1 MATYDQVIEALRNA
-16 DLPDDVLA
+16 DAQGNVEDARALA
-24 NALYKKF
+24 QIASSMKQQA
-31 YSDIPRA
+31 PTQA
-38 EFDSKVGLKPIQAQA
+38 PVAQA
-53 PATQTPPPPTSA
+53 PPPPTSA
-65 QTMYRNVRDVI
+65 QTIYRNVRNVV

-122 GGQQPRQGAEAVTQP
+122 GGQQPRQGAEVVTQP

-146 YEAGGRAIAPYV
+146 YEAGGRAVAPYIGSAV
-158 APAIQKVT
+158 QKVT

-188 MGLPS
+188 LGLPS

-253 ALLTNALE
+253 ALVTNALE

-267 RKVKLFGEEESV
+267 RKVRLFGEEESL

-290 AAEVRGV
+290 ASEVRGV
-297 LETAKKNLNL
+297 LETAKKNLNA
-307 MTTPQREAALNRANL
+307 MTTPQREAALDRANL
-322 GKQVAEYE
+322 GKQVSDYE
-330 ATAGKLSSEAAAK
+330 ATAGKLSAEAAAQVQK
-343 VQEVRRLIEL
+343 VRDLISA
-353 GDVAAA
+353 GDTARAY
-359 SARLQAIKVGL
+359 ARLDMIKRGL
-370 PASSS
+370 PVGASKYTFADELAEKAFGEWSNK
-375 AAPAKSQAGFSDKW
+375 AAQG
-389 VATFTYP
+389 
-396 GKLAQMSDDWASQSA
+396 
-411 NASLDLGQGARFNQA
+411 SLDLGQGARFNQQA
-426 AANSLRSVGIKPL
+426 ADALRSVGIKPL

-448 SSIGNNPNF
+448 SSIGRNPNF

-533 QSGGKGY
+533 QAGGKGY

-606 GVLRDQATKRL
+606 GVLRDLANKRL
-617 TQISVAQQSTEGQKA
+617 TQLSVSQQSTEGQKA

-666 ALGVKTMKVLTEAMK
+666 ALGAKTMKTLTEAMK

-693 PTSEKNRVTRLLT
+693 PTSEKNRVTQLLT
-706 DPSSLRTL
+706 NPSTLRTL

>member
-1 MATLTEIRNQYPQYA
+1 MATYEQVIEALRNA
-16 DLPDDVLA
+16 DAQGNVEDARSLAIIA
-24 NALYKKF
+24 NAMR
-31 YSDIPRA
+31 PQ
-38 EFDSKVGLKPIQAQA
+38 KPIETPVAQA
-53 PATQTPPPPTSA
+53 PVPQTPPTPTST
-65 QTMYRNVRDVI
+65 QTMYRNVRNVV

-109 IAKEALQL
+109 IAKEALNL

-122 GGQQPRQGAEAVTQP
+122 GGQQPRQGAQVFTEPAQNV
-137 IGNILEGAT
+137 LEGAT
-146 YEAGGRAIAPYV
+146 YETFGRAVNPLV
-158 APAIQKVT
+158 APVIQKVT

-175 LVKGVTESDIGKR
+175 LVKGVTESDIGKS

-198 AFVKPQASAAEV
+198 AFVKPQASAAQV

-236 GASVAEITE
+236 GASVAEITA
-245 SINNPTWQ
+245 SLNNPTWQ
-253 ALLTNALE
+253 ALVANALE

-267 RKVKLFGEEESV
+267 RKVKLFGEEESL

-297 LETAKKNLNL
+297 LETAKKNLNA
-307 MTTPQREAALNRANL
+307 MTTPQREAALDRANL
-322 GKQVAEYE
+322 GKQVADYE
-330 ATAGKLSSEAAAK
+330 ATAGKLSAEAAAQVQK
-343 VQEVRRLIEL
+343 VKDLIAA
-353 GDVAAA
+353 GDTARAY
-359 SARLQAIKVGL
+359 ARLDLIKRGL
-370 PASSS
+370 PVGASKYTFADELAEKAFNEWSNK
-375 AAPAKSQAGFSDKW
+375 AAQ
-389 VATFTYP
+389 
-396 GKLAQMSDDWASQSA
+396 
-411 NASLDLGQGARFNQA
+411 ASLDLGQGARFNQQA
-426 AANSLRSVGIKPL
+426 ADALRSVGIKPL
-439 EGEQLVRNI
+439 EGNQLVRNI
-448 SSIGNNPNF
+448 SAIGNNPNY

-505 PGMDANSQRNLASS
+505 PGMDANAQRNLASS

-617 TQISVAQQSTEGQKA
+617 TQISVAEQSTEGQKA
-632 LAELVKQNTAL
+632 LAELIKQNTAL

-693 PTSEKNRVTRLLT
+693 PTNEKNRVTQLLT
-706 DPSSLRTL
+706 NPSSLRTFI
-714 TQSTLEQQQD
+714 QSVQEQQQD

>member
-1 MATLTEIRNQYPQYA
+1 MTTLTEIRNQYPQYA
-16 DLPDDVLA
+16 DMPDDVLA

-38 EFDSKVGLKPIQAQA
+38 EFDSKVGLKTA
-53 PATQTPPPPTSA
+53 QTPVSTTPAPTPTSTNTY
-65 QTMYRNVRDVI
+65 QSVRNLI
-76 APTVEMLGAAGGGLL
+76 APTVEMAGAVGGGLL
-91 GTPLGP
+91 GTALGPLGT
-97 MGMVGGAGLGYG
+97 VGGAGLGYG
-109 IAKEALQL
+109 IAKEALNL
-117 GDVYF
+117 GDVFF
-122 GGQQPRQGAEAVTQP
+122 GGQQPRQGAEAITQP
-137 IGNILEGAT
+137 ISNILEGAT
-146 YEAGGRAIAPYV
+146 YEAGGRVVAPYLGSAV
-158 APAIQKVT
+158 QKVT
-166 ETGRGLLTP
+166 EAGRGLLTP
-175 LVKGVTESDIGKR
+175 LVKGVTESNIGKR
-188 MGLPS
+188 LNLPS
-193 IEAVK
+193 IEEVK
-198 AFVKPQASAAEV
+198 AFVKPQPSAAEV

-224 PKVLSIIKNAPE
+224 PKVLSILKNAPE
-236 GASVAEITE
+236 GASVAEITA
-245 SINNPTWQ
+245 SLNNPTWQ
-253 ALLTNALE
+253 SLITNALE

-267 RKVKLFGEEESV
+267 RKVKLFGEEESL

-297 LETAKKNLNL
+297 LETAKKNLNA
-307 MTTPQREAALNRANL
+307 MTTPQREAVLDRANL
-322 GKQVAEYE
+322 GKQVADYE
-330 ATAGKLSSEAAAK
+330 ATAGKLSAEAAAQVQK
-343 VQEVRRLIEL
+343 VKDLIAA
-353 GDVAAA
+353 GDTARAY
-359 SARLQAIKVGL
+359 ARLDLIKRGL
-370 PASSS
+370 PVGASKYTFADELAEKAFNEWSNK
-375 AAPAKSQAGFSDKW
+375 AAQ
-389 VATFTYP
+389 
-396 GKLAQMSDDWASQSA
+396 
-411 NASLDLGQGARFNQA
+411 ASLDLGQGARFNQQA
-426 AANSLRSVGIKPL
+426 ADALRSVGIKPL
-439 EGEQLVRNI
+439 EGNQLVRNI
-448 SSIGNNPNF
+448 SAIGNNPNY

-581 SPEAVEKILGSGKY
+581 SPEAVEKILGPGKY
-595 NIAVELADSTM
+595 NIGVELADSTM
-606 GVLRDQATKRL
+606 GVLRDLANKRL
-617 TQISVAQQSTEGQKA
+617 TQISVSQQSTEGQKA
-632 LAELVKQNTAL
+632 VAELVKQNTSL
-643 IRLPSFI
+643 VRLPSFI

-666 ALGVKTMKVLTEAMK
+666 ALGVKTMKTLTEAMK
-681 TPQGAANLLDAL
+681 NPQSAANLLDAL
-693 PTSEKNRVTRLLT
+693 PTNEKNRVTRLLT

-714 TQSTLEQQQD
+714 TQSAQETQQD

>member
-1 MATLTEIRNQYPQYA
+1 MATLNEIRNQYPQYA

-38 EFDSKVGLKPIQAQA
+38 EFDSKLGLKPAQA
-53 PATQTPPPPTSA
+53 PAQAPVAQTPPPPTSA
-65 QTMYRNVRDVI
+65 QTMYRNVRNVV

-97 MGMVGGAGLGYG
+97 MGVVGGAGLGYG

-122 GGQQPRQGAEAVTQP
+122 GGQQPRQGAQVFTEPAQNV
-137 IGNILEGAT
+137 LEGAT
-146 YEAGGRAIAPYV
+146 YETFGRAVSPIV
-158 APAIQKVT
+158 APVIQKVT
-166 ETGRGLLTP
+166 ETGRGLFTP

-188 MGLPS
+188 MGLPN

-267 RKVKLFGEEESV
+267 RKVRLFGQEESV

-297 LETAKKNLNL
+297 LETAKKNLTA
-307 MTTPQREAALNRANL
+307 MTTPQREAALDRANL
-322 GKQVAEYE
+322 GKQVADYE
-330 ATAGKLSSEAAAK
+330 ATAGKLSAEAAAQVQK
-343 VQEVRRLIEL
+343 VKDLISA
-353 GDVAAA
+353 GDTARAY
-359 SARLQAIKVGL
+359 ARLDMIKRGL
-370 PASSS
+370 PVGASKYTFADELAEKAFGDWSNK
-375 AAPAKSQAGFSDKW
+375 AAQ
-389 VATFTYP
+389 
-396 GKLAQMSDDWASQSA
+396 
-411 NASLDLGQGARFNQA
+411 ASLDLGQGARFSQQS
-426 AANSLRSVGIKPL
+426 ANALRSVGIKPL

-448 SSIGNNPNF
+448 SAIGRNPNF

-465 AIKNVA
+465 ALKNVG

-505 PGMDANSQRNLASS
+505 PGMDANAQRNLASS

-533 QSGGKGY
+533 QAGGKGY

-606 GVLRDQATKRL
+606 GVLRDQANKRL
-617 TQISVAQQSTEGQKA
+617 TQISVAEQSTEGQKA
-632 LAELVKQNTAL
+632 LAELIKQNTAL

-666 ALGVKTMKVLTEAMK
+666 ALGAKTMKVLTEAMK

-693 PTSEKNRVTRLLT
+693 PTSEKNRVTQLLIN
-706 DPSSLRTL
+706 PSSLRTF
-714 TQSTLEQQQD
+714 TQSVQEQQQD

>member
-1 MATLTEIRNQYPQYA
+1 MATLNEIRNQYPQYA
-16 DLPDDVLA
+16 DMPDDVLA

-38 EFDSKVGLKPIQAQA
+38 EFDSKVGLKPVQA
-53 PATQTPPPPTSA
+53 PEQAPVSA
-65 QTMYRNVRDVI
+65 PSSQSTYQNVRNLI
-76 APTVEMLGAAGGGLL
+76 APTVEMAGAVGGGLL
-91 GTPLGP
+91 GTALGPLGT
-97 MGMVGGAGLGYG
+97 VGGAGLGYG
-109 IAKEALQL
+109 IAKEALNL
-117 GDVYF
+117 GDVFF

-137 IGNILEGAT
+137 ISNILEGAT

-166 ETGRGLLTP
+166 ETSRGLLTP

-188 MGLPS
+188 LGLPS

-224 PKVLSIIKNAPE
+224 PKVLSILKNAPE
-236 GASVAEITE
+236 GASVAEITA
-245 SINNPTWQ
+245 SLNNPTWQ
-253 ALLTNALE
+253 SLITNALE

-267 RKVKLFGEEESV
+267 RKVKLFGEEESL

-297 LETAKKNLNL
+297 LETAKKNLNA
-307 MTTPQREAALNRANL
+307 MTTPQREEALSRANL
-322 GKQVAEYE
+322 GKQVADYE
-330 ATAGKLSSEAAAK
+330 ATAGKLSAEAAAQVQK
-343 VQEVRRLIEL
+343 VRDLISA
-353 GDVAAA
+353 GDTARAY
-359 SARLQAIKVGL
+359 ARLEMIKRGL
-370 PASSS
+370 PVGASKYTFADELAEKAFNEWSNK
-375 AAPAKSQAGFSDKW
+375 AAQ
-389 VATFTYP
+389 
-396 GKLAQMSDDWASQSA
+396 
-411 NASLDLGQGARFNQA
+411 ASLDLGQGARFNQQA
-426 AANSLRSVGIKPL
+426 ADALRSVGIKPL
-439 EGEQLVRNI
+439 EGNQLVRNI
-448 SSIGNNPNF
+448 SAIGNNPNY

-505 PGMDANSQRNLASS
+505 PGMDANAQRNLASS

-533 QSGGKGY
+533 QAGGKGY

-581 SPEAVEKILGSGKY
+581 SPEAVEMILGSGKY

-606 GVLRDQATKRL
+606 GVLRDQANKRL
-617 TQISVAQQSTEGQKA
+617 TQLSVSEQSTEGQKA
-632 LAELVKQNTAL
+632 LAELIKQNTAL

-693 PTSEKNRVTRLLT
+693 PTSEKNRVTQLLT
-706 DPSSLRTL
+706 NPSSLRTFI
-714 TQSTLEQQQD
+714 QSVQEQQQD

>member
-1 MATLTEIRNQYPQYA
+1 MATLNEIRNQYPQYA

-24 NALYKKF
+24 NSLYKKF

-38 EFDSKVGLKPIQAQA
+38 EFDSKLGLKTEQAPAQA
-53 PATQTPPPPTSA
+53 PVAQTPPPPTSA
-65 QTMYRNVRDVI
+65 QTMYRNVRNVI
-76 APTVEMLGAAGGGLL
+76 APTVEMVGAVGGGLL

-97 MGMVGGAGLGYG
+97 MGAVGGAGLGYG

-137 IGNILEGAT
+137 ISNILEGAT
-146 YEAGGRAIAPYV
+146 YEAGGRAVAPYIGSAV
-158 APAIQKVT
+158 QKVT

-188 MGLPS
+188 LGLPS

-253 ALLTNALE
+253 ALVTNALE

-267 RKVKLFGEEESV
+267 RKVRLFGEEESL

-290 AAEVRGV
+290 ASEVRGV
-297 LETAKKNLNL
+297 LETAKKNLNA
-307 MTTPQREAALNRANL
+307 MTTPQREAALDRANL
-322 GKQVAEYE
+322 GKQVSDYE
-330 ATAGKLSSEAAAK
+330 ATAGKLSAEAAAQVQK
-343 VQEVRRLIEL
+343 VRDLISA
-353 GDVAAA
+353 GDTARAY
-359 SARLQAIKVGL
+359 ARLDMIKRGL
-370 PASSS
+370 PVGASKYTFADELAEKAFGEWSNK
-375 AAPAKSQAGFSDKW
+375 AAQG
-389 VATFTYP
+389 
-396 GKLAQMSDDWASQSA
+396 
-411 NASLDLGQGARFNQA
+411 SLDLGQGARFNQQA
-426 AANSLRSVGIKPL
+426 ADALRSVGIKPL

-448 SSIGNNPNF
+448 SSIGRNPNF

-505 PGMDANSQRNLASS
+505 PGMDANAQRNLASS

-533 QSGGKGY
+533 QAGGKGY

-606 GVLRDQATKRL
+606 GVLRDLANKRL
-617 TQISVAQQSTEGQKA
+617 TQLSVSQQSTEGQKA

-666 ALGVKTMKVLTEAMK
+666 ALGAKTMKTLTEAMK

-693 PTSEKNRVTRLLT
+693 PTSERNRVTQLLT
-706 DPSSLRTL
+706 NPSSLRTL